1 MEQTIIMKNK
11 GGLLLTIL
19 CVITILWSGFSIL
32 NQVYFYKN
40 IETFKLKGDERYKVQ
55 IEKAKTPNAIARI
68 EYQQKKFY
76 QKYLHKGELVS
87 VGILGD
93 LCCIVGALLM
103 WFGIIYGLP
112 FFIIGQILPFSY
124 LIYLTGINS
133 DFQLML
139 TEFYGLIIP
148 VIMIVLF
155 ITQIGSS
162 KKEA

>member
-1 MEQTIIMKNK
+1 MKNK

-19 CVITILWSGFSIL
+19 CVVTILWSGFSIL

-40 IETFKLKGDERYKVQ
+40 IETFKVKGDERYKVQ
-55 IEKAKTPNAIARI
+55 IEKAKTPNAVARI

-93 LCCIVGALLM
+93 ILCIVGAVLM
-103 WFGIIYGLP
+103 WYGFVNALP
-112 FFIIGQILPFSY
+112 FFIVGQILPFSY
-124 LIYLTGINS
+124 LFYLSGIQS
-133 DFQLML
+133 DFQIMIS
-139 TEFYGLIIP
+139 EFYGLIIP
-148 VIMIVLF
+148 VIMMVLF
-155 ITQIGSS
+155 ITQIGGS

>member
-1 MEQTIIMKNK
+1 MKNK

-19 CVITILWSGFSIL
+19 CVVTILWSGFSIL

-40 IETFKLKGDERYKVQ
+40 IETFKVKGDERYKVQ
-55 IEKAKTPNAIARI
+55 TEKAKTPNAFARI

-93 LCCIVGALLM
+93 ILCIVGAVLM
-103 WFGIIYGLP
+103 WFGFVYGLP
-112 FFIIGQILPFSY
+112 FFIVGQILPFSY
-124 LIYLTGINS
+124 LFYLSGIQS
-133 DFQLML
+133 DFQIMIS
-139 TEFYGLIIP
+139 EFYGLIIP
-148 VIMIVLF
+148 VIMMVLF
-155 ITQIGSS
+155 ITQIGGS